1 MMVFSWRS
9 GKTMKIQTD
18 FFDTISATPY
28 NSQEITEYLEALHKF
43 EEESKKINI
52 IIGQQI
58 GGGEKE

>member
-1 MMVFSWRS
+1 
-9 GKTMKIQTD
+9 MKIQTD